1 MESVLGV
8 PDFTLRTKKKA
19 SSKKDVIDA
28 CISKI
33 GGFAIWHD
41 ESTAPK
47 LEHLTCQNC
56 GKFSSM
62 VLVCQIYAPIEDL
75 HRSLYLFAC
84 NRRECS
90 LSSKGWI
97 VVRNQKGAEPK
108 PPIMPLENSTPLK
121 PLLETATLPS
131 SSIWSFSP
139 DNTVEDSNDDLL
151 QLLAQRDSKLI
162 NKVTPQKS
170 SNKSSK
176 KGSSNSNSKKKN
188 EDNKSSAS
196 HDLSSS
202 STAKGADLA
211 TLKTN
216 ISLPEILIVEVED
229 LCAHPS
235 NKAIEQV
242 TDDDDDEGDDPREND
257 DNQAIDNHHIQQL
270 LENYLKDEDDAE
282 SLRALEAY
290 RLGQLDS
297 ERQEKETIH
306 DEKNFFLDREDDN
319 PLLSMMK
326 NTHQKNESKKPL
338 KAKTEKKTDGSRKA
352 DESDSDNDIEK
363 EDVLEEKLLKVRRE
377 KVERYFQQRIRL
389 EPNQVLRYAY
399 DSEPAWITYPF
410 PTTHDIP
417 LCPVCNSRRVYE
429 CQLMPALLSFI
440 ASDDRDKKQTL
451 SNPEII
457 LEPNQDTVVHP
468 NALSLEL
475 KNRLGEGMDF
485 GVVTIWSCPNSC
497 SYPLTDE
504 SQCSREIAIVQ
515 PSPDISF

>member
-1 MESVLGV
+1 
-8 PDFTLRTKKKA
+8 
-19 SSKKDVIDA
+19 
-28 CISKI
+28 
-33 GGFAIWHD
+33 
-41 ESTAPK
+41 
-47 LEHLTCQNC
+47 
-56 GKFSSM
+56 M

-75 HRSLYLFAC
+75 QRSLYLFAC
-84 NRRECS
+84 NRRNCS

-97 VVRNQKGAEPK
+97 VVRNQKGAESKTP
-108 PPIMPLENSTPLK
+108 MMHLENSTPLK
-121 PLLETATLPS
+121 PLVETFALP
-131 SSIWSFSP
+131 SIWSFSP
-139 DNTVEDSNDDLL
+139 DNSVEDSNDDLL
-151 QLLAQRDSKLI
+151 QLLAQRDSKLT

-176 KGSSNSNSKKKN
+176 KSSSNSNSKKKN
-188 EDNKSSAS
+188 EDNKSTAS
-196 HDLSSS
+196 HDLSSSLNSISS
-202 STAKGADLA
+202 STAKGADLV

-229 LCAHPS
+229 FCAHPS

-242 TDDDDDEGDDPREND
+242 IDDDDDDEGDDPREND

-282 SLRALEAY
+282 SLQALEAY

-297 ERQEKETIH
+297 ERQEKETTH
-306 DEKNFFLDREDDN
+306 DEKNFFLDDEDDN

-326 NTHQKNESKKPL
+326 NTHKKNESKKPL
-338 KAKTEKKTDGSRKA
+338 KAKAEKKTDGSRKA

-363 EDVLEEKLLKVRRE
+363 EVVLEEKLLKVRRE

-410 PTTHDIP
+410 PPTHDIP
-417 LCPVCNSRRVYE
+417 LCPVCNARRVYE

-440 ASDDRDKKQTL
+440 TSDGRDKKQTP

-457 LEPNQDTVVHP
+457 LEPNQDTVVNP
-468 NALSLEL
+468 NVLSLEL

-485 GVVTIWSCPNSC
+485 GVVTVWSCPNSC
-497 SYPLTDE
+497 SYPLTADE
-504 SQCSREIAIVQ
+504 IQYSQEIAIVQ